1 MLEVLVRAVIAVA
14 AVILFTRL
22 NGLRSF
28 SKMSSFDF
36 AMTVALGSILATT
49 IVDRSLDLRIGLASL
64 AAIYVVQAALS
75 MLRVWVR
82 PVRRA
87 VDNTPLLLLRDG
99 EILRESLRE
108 GRVTEEDLLA
118 RLRMADATHLDE
130 VAAVVLETTGDM
142 SVIRDPEG
150 RGVEKR
156 LLAGVR
162 GA

>member
-64 AAIYVVQAALS
+64 AAIYLVQAVIS

-82 PVRRA
+82 PVRET

-99 EILRESLRE
+99 EILSENLRQ
-108 GRVTEEDLLA
+108 GRVTEEDLFA
-118 RLRMADATHLDE
+118 RLRMADAPHLDE
-130 VAAVVLETTGDM
+130 VAAVVLETTGDI

-150 RGVEKR
+150 RGIEER